1 MTEIGDHYRPAGEPS
16 QSNVHRVVGRRE
28 EVTLLRVTDPDGDR
42 VNSGEIR
49 RCSTAELESQFEP
62 ARNPDSRLSPV
73 SSAKN
78 MLSGLYWSFRRF
90 L

>member
-16 QSNVHRVVGRRE
+16 DSNVYRVVGREE
-28 EVTLLRVTDPDGDR
+28 EVTMLRVTDTDGDR

-49 RCSTAELESQFEP
+49 RCSVAELDAEFEP
-62 ARNPDSRLSPV
+62 AKNPDSRFSPV